1 MRDDI
6 FNGFYDKFDV
16 KTRPGRGGTY
26 AFVSADDVTDRM
38 NKLFKGDWS
47 SMVTFQDII
56 GDNVIVRV
64 RIEVRDPGSGNV
76 YFHEGY
82 GGQAN
87 DASAEAGNVF
97 KSAYSKAIVSACR
110 RWGVGLFIE
119 EGDQLTSTIE
129 TAIGPVTVPAAAP
142 TVTGPAPGAPS
153 LPPGAGPRSEEVK
166 APPVPQ
172 ASPTPTS
179 TPPAYMPSIPKAAG
193 VPWNKPAEEQPPV
206 VDIPKVPGPATAIPP
221 TTEPAAAPAGVIDE
235 NRISDVQKI
244 SIESLVSM
252 RGITYK
258 EMAEGALQRV
268 PDVGTLTHDEA
279 VAVIQYGNYLYKKNK
294 QK

>member
-1 MRDDI
+1 MREDI
-6 FNGFYDKFDV
+6 FNGFYDKLDV
-16 KTRPGRGGTY
+16 KTRPGRGGNY
-26 AFVSADDVTDRM
+26 PYVSADDVTDRM

-47 SMVTFQDII
+47 SMVVSEEVRIDQT
-56 GDNVIVRV
+56 VVRV
-64 RIEVRDPGSGNV
+64 RVEVRDPESGHI

-82 GGQAN
+82 GGQRN
-87 DASAEAGNVF
+87 DDSAEAGNIF

-119 EGDQLTSTIE
+119 GGDQPTTQTLN
-129 TAIGPVTVPAAAP
+129 TAIGAVIVPAAAP
-142 TVTGPAPGAPS
+142 APGTGPAPGAPS
-153 LPPGAGPRSEEVK
+153 LPPGAGVQSEEVK
-166 APPVPQ
+166 TPSVPQ
-172 ASPTPTS
+172 APPTPPQG
-179 TPPAYMPSIPKAAG
+179 PPAHAPSIPKAAG
-193 VPWNKPAEEQPPV
+193 IPWSKPPAADTV
-206 VDIPKVPGPATAIPP
+206 IPKVPGPAADIPVP
-221 TTEPAAAPAGVIDE
+221 TESAAPVETIDE
-235 NRISDVQKI
+235 NKISDVQKI

>member
-1 MRDDI
+1 MREDI
-6 FNGFYDKFDV
+6 FNGFYDKLDV

-26 AFVSADDVTDRM
+26 SYVSADDVTDKM
-38 NKLFKGDWS
+38 NRLFKGDWS
-47 SMVTFQDII
+47 SMVVSEEVRT
-56 GDNVIVRV
+56 NETVVRV
-64 RIEVRDPGSGNV
+64 RVEVRDPESGNV

-82 GGQAN
+82 GGQRN
-87 DASAEAGNVF
+87 DDEAEAGNVF

-119 EGDQLTSTIE
+119 EGDQPKTQTID
-129 TAIGPVTVPAAAP
+129 TAIGPVTVPAAPPTAP
-142 TVTGPAPGAPS
+142 PDTRPAPGAPS
-153 LPPGAGPRSEEVK
+153 LPPGASVKSEEVK
-166 APPVPQ
+166 APPVPK
-172 ASPTPTS
+172 APPAPTP
-179 TPPAYMPSIPKAAG
+179 PPASIPKAAG
-193 VPWNKPAEEQPPV
+193 IPWSKPPEDKPADTV
-206 VDIPKVPGPATAIPP
+206 IPKVPGPAADIPVQP
-221 TTEPAAAPAGVIDE
+221 ESAAPAGTVEE

-258 EMAEGALQRV
+258 EMAEGALKSV
-268 PDVGTLTHDEA
+268 PDVNTLNHDEA